1 MARFIVQVEIGK
13 KWVAYSA
20 HTTLHS
26 AQVDAKALSKQIA
39 DRVRVHDT
47 HLRTNPMAAK
57 KRKPRRA
64 VAKSMATGLP
74 PAKRLK
80 KRRRRPGA
88 SLTALSMSTGLPPSK
103 RLKKR
108 RSKNVRKG
116 YFPNPVKG
124 HVVSIVTSGRPAY
137 GAAVGGVVV
146 GIYTTRKEAVARAR
160 TL

>member
-13 KWVAYSA
+13 RWVAYSA
-20 HTTLHS
+20 HTTLHG

-57 KRKPRRA
+57 KRKPRRT
-64 VAKSMATGLP
+64 VAK
-74 PAKRLK
+74 K
-80 KRRRRPGA
+80 KALRRRPGA

-137 GAAVGGVVV
+137 GAAMGGVVV